1 MQIVSQTQPQPV
13 LNLHQTSIR
22 KHHQVPHGTAF
33 QLKEGAQK
41 RMATKLEEIINIQY
55 ILEQL

>member
-1 MQIVSQTQPQPV
+1 MQIVSQTQPV
-13 LNLHQTSIR
+13 LNLHQTSIK
-22 KHHQVPHGTAF
+22 KHHQVPHGIAF

-41 RMATKLEEIINIQY
+41 RMATKLEEIINILD